1 MTTIKERLDI
11 LKAGDVIS
19 SEASTIAEQAVQR
32 LSSQTQKPLPQ
43 NKVEM
48 FVTHLASALT
58 RISRRNSIDA
68 PPGELIS
75 EIEKSDLLQVAKRE
89 ISWIQSNW
97 AEEIPQSEIAF
108 LKIHYVSIFQEIKK
122 EEI

>member
-48 FVTHLASALT
+48 LVTHLASALT
-58 RISRRNSIDA
+58 RISRGDSIDA
-68 PPGELIS
+68 PPDELIL
-75 EIEKSDLLQVAKRE
+75 EIEKSDLIGVAKRE

-97 AEEIPQSEIAF
+97 AEEIPQSEMAF
-108 LKIHYVSIFQEIKK
+108 LKIHYVSIFQEIK
-122 EEI
+122 